1 MRIFCSFFGNENSE
15 TEDEG
20 DDEDED
26 DDESIFSKE
35 FLTFMFINKV
45 LFIFTWFIE
54 LAF

>member
-1 MRIFCSFFGNENSE
+1 MRIFCSFFGSEPEDSE

-20 DDEDED
+20 DG
-26 DDESIFSKE
+26 ESIFSQE
-35 FLTFMFINKV
+35 FLTLMFVNKV